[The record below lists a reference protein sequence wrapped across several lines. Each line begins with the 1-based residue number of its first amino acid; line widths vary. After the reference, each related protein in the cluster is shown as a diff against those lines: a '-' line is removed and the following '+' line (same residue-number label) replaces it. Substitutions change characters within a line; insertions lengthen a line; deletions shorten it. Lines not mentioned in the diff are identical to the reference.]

1 MLVSP
6 EHVPPALTDDHASPP
21 LRSQNLTMV
30 TLQDKGYMAY
40 RQVTWRVRRW
50 EAVTQDSDS
59 VVRSV
64 SHRGTP
70 VPTTNVSGRSAD
82 DAPLGWHS
90 ELAAPRPGR
99 AGTTG
104 DLDGA
109 PATRWSGQAE
119 PCVSSR
125 RTAGVRSREPH

>member
-70 VPTTNVSGRSAD
+70 VPTTNI
-82 DAPLGWHS
+82 
-90 ELAAPRPGR
+90 R
-99 AGTTG
+99 AGRRMTPPSAGT
-104 DLDGA
+104 A
-109 PATRWSGQAE
+109 
-119 PCVSSR
+119 SSR
-125 RTAGVRSREPH
+125 RLGRGGLAQQET